1 MTYMKRKEVIS
12 MRNSNQTFSA
22 LSMRDTTFLV
32 KRIIL
37 FSFKVAI
44 EYVKSN
50 THVEDKKNTV
60 FTLHH
65 ASS

>member
-1 MTYMKRKEVIS
+1 